1 MEPASTTSSAVQ
13 DPPRRDSLPG
23 RRRRHIAIWST
34 AAALGVVG
42 VVLFAPRS
50 TSFPPLPS
58 PNGYDKLIEA
68 AAKISPL
75 PGSLRDLAPARLAEY
90 VEGNK
95 QALDELRR
103 RLGLPSAVPIEVG
116 EEWYIHQLPNMINQ
130 KQAALAL
137 AAEATLCQRQSDYVG
152 ALQECLDLIKFSRAT
167 SRGGLHTHF
176 MSGMACEAVAFQVL
190 GLFMDKLDPKELRR
204 TLRQLDEL
212 DGERESWREA
222 ARRDREWA
230 RKSYPV
236 SLRFVSWFDS
246 VRPHSGPTSDEKL
259 EARYLKQLT
268 DNRRF
273 MLRLA
278 ARTFALERGRDPK
291 TVEELVPGFL
301 HQLPV
306 DPATG
311 RPFTLPADAK

>member
-1 MEPASTTSSAVQ
+1 M
-13 DPPRRDSLPG
+13 
-23 RRRRHIAIWST
+23 
-34 AAALGVVG
+34 ALLGFGG

-58 PNGYDKLIEA
+58 PNGYNKIMES

-75 PGSLRDLAPARLAEY
+75 PGSLRDLPPARLAEY
-90 VEGNK
+90 VSANK
-95 QALDELRR
+95 SALDELRR
-103 RLGLPSAVPIEVG
+103 KLDLPSAVPVEVG
-116 EEWYIHQLPNMINQ
+116 QDWYIGQSPNMINQ

-137 AAEATLCQRQSDYVG
+137 AAEATLRQRQGDYVG
-152 ALQECLDLIKFSRAT
+152 ALQECLDLLKFSRAT
-167 SRGGLHTHF
+167 SRGGLSTHF
-176 MSGMACEAVAFQVL
+176 MSGTACEAVAFQVL
-190 GLFMDKLDPKELRR
+190 GLFMDKLDPKDLHR
-204 TLRQLDEL
+204 TLRRLEEL

-236 SLRFVSWFDS
+236 SERFAWWFQS
-246 VRPHSGPTSDEKL
+246 ILPHSGPTADERM

-268 DNRRF
+268 DHRRF
-273 MLRLA
+273 LLRLA

-301 HQLPV
+301 QHLPV

-311 RPFTLPADAK
+311 RAFTPPADAK

>member
-1 MEPASTTSSAVQ
+1 M
-13 DPPRRDSLPG
+13 
-23 RRRRHIAIWST
+23 
-34 AAALGVVG
+34 ALLGFGG

-58 PNGYDKLIEA
+58 PNGYNKIMES

-75 PGSLRDLAPARLAEY
+75 PGSLTPGSLRDLPPARLAEY
-90 VEGNK
+90 VSANK
-95 QALDELRR
+95 SALDELRR
-103 RLGLPSAVPIEVG
+103 KLDLPSAVPVEVG
-116 EEWYIHQLPNMINQ
+116 QDWYIGQSPNMINQ

-137 AAEATLCQRQSDYVG
+137 AAEATLRQRQGDYVG
-152 ALQECLDLIKFSRAT
+152 ALQECLDLLKFSRAT
-167 SRGGLHTHF
+167 SRGGLSTHF
-176 MSGMACEAVAFQVL
+176 MSGTACEAVAFQVL
-190 GLFMDKLDPKELRR
+190 GLFMDKLDPKDLHR
-204 TLRQLDEL
+204 TLRRLEEL

-236 SLRFVSWFDS
+236 SERFAWWFQS
-246 VRPHSGPTSDEKL
+246 ILPHSGPTADERM

-268 DNRRF
+268 DHRRF
-273 MLRLA
+273 LLRLA

-301 HQLPV
+301 QHLPV

-311 RPFTLPADAK
+311 QTFTLPADAK